1 MATVE
6 GQGRRTGRGRLW
18 ERGRGGAAGAVR
30 REAEPLASSE
40 RKGRGS
46 REKTP
51 EGAAGDAGPRAG
63 PRCSGSAFICPS
75 RVYLG
80 QAVGRLRRE
89 GCGWDLGERPG

>member
-6 GQGRRTGRGRLW
+6 GQGRRTAVGEGARGT
-18 ERGRGGAAGAVR
+18 AGAVR

-89 GCGWDLGERPG
+89 GCGWDLGELPG